1 MTNIE
6 KMMLAIRE
14 NRIEEVK
21 QLYKI
26 NTNIIF
32 EKDREKDTPI
42 LKACRNC
49 NAAPILAFLLEK
61 GANVE
66 DTDSIEQSPLIIAT
80 QHGCEDLVKMLLE
93 KGANMHRALAVAT
106 EENHLVIAKI
116 LLDAGADPN
125 EQNPDGETLLEIAL
139 RIHRGKHTALSKLF
153 ESEGEGKKQK
163 KIQRNKSK
171 KQKKRRVSR
180 SSSKRRRGH

>member
-1 MTNIE
+1 MNNIE
-6 KMMLAIRE
+6 KMMLAIKE
-14 NRIEEVK
+14 NRLEEVR
-21 QLYKI
+21 QLYHLD
-26 NTNIIF
+26 NSLIF

-61 GANVE
+61 GANIE
-66 DTDSIEQSPLIIAT
+66 DTDSIEQTPLIIAT
-80 QHGCEDLVKMLLE
+80 QHGCEELVKMLLE

-106 EENHLVIAKI
+106 EENHLVIAKM
-116 LLDAGADPN
+116 LLAAGADPN
-125 EQNPDGETLLEIAL
+125 EQNTDGETLLEIAL
-139 RIHRGKHTALSKLF
+139 RIHRGKHTVLSKLF

-171 KQKKRRVSR
+171 KQKKRRQKYSR
-180 SSSKRRRGH
+180 KQIKK